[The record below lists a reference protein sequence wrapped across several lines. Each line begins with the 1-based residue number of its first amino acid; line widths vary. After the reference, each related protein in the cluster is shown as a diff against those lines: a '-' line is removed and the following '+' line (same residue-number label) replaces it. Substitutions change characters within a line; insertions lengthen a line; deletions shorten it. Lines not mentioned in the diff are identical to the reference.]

1 MKKILLV
8 LLLLI
13 VAAVVALP
21 YYFGMKA
28 EKQYHNIIAKIKESG
43 NITVKKE
50 NYERGIFNSTAKTS
64 IELKQSSR
72 QVTVNSTD
80 YIVHGPLDFLEFK
93 KGNFNFNTFI
103 AKVDS
108 KATIKIP
115 VTTSTGEKK
124 SIEIKSEGTTDIGFD
139 GEAESR
145 YVIPKYK
152 IIKKKEDLVINWSGL
167 ELNFIYNHKTK
178 ELSSYFESK
187 SLQITDPN
195 TALIVS
201 SITGK
206 SNTSD
211 INQNLQSLTG
221 DFEMKIDS
229 VKLDSVDAKMDLDNL
244 KFSGFSK
251 TDQGKLQ
258 MGFKLTGDE
267 MVFNENKF
275 TQLTYDISI
284 RDIDSATW
292 LKLQQTANTI
302 KGNENKMEQGMQ
314 IMGILPEL
322 VKHSPVIEIK
332 ELSLKSDMGNLNAS
346 AKVKINGDKPELLQ
360 NILLIG
366 NAIEAEA
373 SVIASKGLV
382 EFYIDKAEAQSD
394 QQNSLQIDKDK
405 QSNSLDLEQDFIDN
419 EMAEKLP
426 KKEPELSNRSKLQ
439 ELIDNDYITSDDK
452 NFIFKATLKS
462 GQVTVNGKPMA
473 LMPMLLQ

>member
-124 SIEIKSEGTTDIGFD
+124 SIEIKSEGTTDIGFG

-187 SLQITDPN
+187 SLQITDPDA
-195 TALIVS
+195 ALIVS

-229 VKLDSVDAKMDLDNL
+229 VKLDSVDAKIDLDNL
-244 KFSGFSK
+244 KF
-251 TDQGKLQ
+251 
-258 MGFKLTGDE
+258 
-267 MVFNENKF
+267 
-275 TQLTYDISI
+275 
-284 RDIDSATW
+284 
-292 LKLQQTANTI
+292 
-302 KGNENKMEQGMQ
+302 
-314 IMGILPEL
+314 
-322 VKHSPVIEIK
+322 
-332 ELSLKSDMGNLNAS
+332 
-346 AKVKINGDKPELLQ
+346 
-360 NILLIG
+360 
-366 NAIEAEA
+366 
-373 SVIASKGLV
+373 
-382 EFYIDKAEAQSD
+382 
-394 QQNSLQIDKDK
+394 
-405 QSNSLDLEQDFIDN
+405 
-419 EMAEKLP
+419 
-426 KKEPELSNRSKLQ
+426 
-439 ELIDNDYITSDDK
+439 
-452 NFIFKATLKS
+452 
-462 GQVTVNGKPMA
+462 
-473 LMPMLLQ
+473 